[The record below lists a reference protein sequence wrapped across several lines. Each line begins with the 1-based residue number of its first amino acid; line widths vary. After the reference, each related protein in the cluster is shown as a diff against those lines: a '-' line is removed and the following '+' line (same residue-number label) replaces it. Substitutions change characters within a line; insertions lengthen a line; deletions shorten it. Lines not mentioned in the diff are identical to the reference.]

1 MLISTKMNG
10 EKNIEYFVE
19 VGYVNRAPCP
29 IKDFHSSE
37 KVLFVNTMI

>member
-29 IKDFHSSE
+29 IKDFHSFE
-37 KVLFVNTMI
+37 YVLFFNKMI